1 MVLDFLKS
9 LKVLSLLG
17 IDLVGHELSGSSL
30 LWVLLSVQ
38 EILWDSVIEWLGH
51 DVVDLVNFS
60 LSQLTGSLVEID
72 VSDLKHSVGE
82 SSANSLDG
90 SEGEHDL
97 H

>member
-17 IDLVGHELSGSSL
+17 IDLVGNELAGSSL